1 MLEKLQDLGVESVV
15 NIVGPRDHE
24 FAHQI
29 RMPNSDLQGD
39 VASGARAEEVD
50 SLDRERS
57 EKRGGVIYYL
67 LEGQRAIDVG
77 DVSVPL
83 LLYGNYLPSLREGR
97 QNLFE

>member
-1 MLEKLQDLGVESVV
+1 
-15 NIVGPRDHE
+15 
-24 FAHQI
+24 
-29 RMPNSDLQGD
+29 MPNSDLQGD

-50 SLDRERS
+50 SLNRERS
-57 EKRGGVIYYL
+57 EKRGGVLPYL

-77 DVSVPL
+77 GVCVPL